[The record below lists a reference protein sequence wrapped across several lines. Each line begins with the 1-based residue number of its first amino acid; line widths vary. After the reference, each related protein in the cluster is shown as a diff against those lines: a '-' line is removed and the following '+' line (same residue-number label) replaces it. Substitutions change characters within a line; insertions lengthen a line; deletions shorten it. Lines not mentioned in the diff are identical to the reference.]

1 MVTFDSQHI
10 LPQNMSLKFLVYFAI
25 FTIISES
32 VLCDCGCN
40 KLKRND
46 PSPPPAEENYDNV
59 NPSAYSD
66 DVVEPDE
73 ADSTFKRLV
82 RESRE
87 NMSLIPG
94 GPRSPIGTDQPIF
107 AEDRESPVRE
117 INVDP
122 FYLDQY
128 EVSNGDFAKF
138 VEASEYR
145 TDAEVFG
152 DSFVFRDE
160 ISEAVQDEYV
170 DFRVA
175 SATWWYKVKNVTWH
189 QPEGL
194 GSSVDGEFYR
204 QI

>member
-1 MVTFDSQHI
+1 MSKKCFIYLAI
-10 LPQNMSLKFLVYFAI
+10 LA
-25 FTIISES
+25 TI
-32 VLCDCGCN
+32 VNPGLGDCGCN
-40 KLKRND
+40 KLKRNE
-46 PSPPPAEENYDNV
+46 PPPGPVEDIYETV
-59 NPSAYSD
+59 NPGAYSD
-66 DVVEPDE
+66 DGNDE
-73 ADSTFKRLV
+73 VRDDKDSTFKRLV

-94 GPRSPIGTDQPIF
+94 GPRSPIGTDTAVF

-117 INVDP
+117 VNVES

-128 EVSNGDFAKF
+128 EVSNKDFARF
-138 VEASEYR
+138 VDETGYR

-160 ISEAVQDEYV
+160 ISEAVQKEYV

-175 SATWWYKVKNVTWH
+175 SATWWYKVKNVTWQ

-194 GSSVDGEFYR
+194 GSNIDGESYNNILF
-204 QI
+204 